1 MLLHIFDNCCLLPEM
16 VIPALG
22 LQIGLPAESSEKK
35 PRLPLDLL
43 VFENKYQSTLPK
55 KVLEDYDQEVAAYY
69 LNRQTNARK
78 ETFTNQITGSK
89 SALNKHFTKRDEV
102 LEQTHKQGFLWN

>member
-1 MLLHIFDNCCLLPEM
+1 M
-16 VIPALG
+16 
-22 LQIGLPAESSEKK
+22 
-35 PRLPLDLL
+35 
-43 VFENKYQSTLPK
+43 
-55 KVLEDYDQEVAAYY
+55 AAYY

-102 LEQTHKQGFLWN
+102 LEQTHKQGFLWNKFSNAMKFHGVFLVN